1 MTPNGRAGSEPRSA
15 LSTLDADRPK
25 EALGILAGRGSLPV
39 HVAKAATAAG
49 RPVHILALKGM
60 ASQDVESFPHTWS
73 SIGQIGRMLTTFDKA
88 GCRDIVI
95 IGGATRPNFS
105 ELRVD
110 LGTLVNLPT
119 LLTARTGG
127 DDNLL
132 TRVIAFFE
140 SKGLH
145 VVGAHEIAPDL
156 LAPLGPLGKH
166 VPTPEDQKDI
176 DTGLAVAKA
185 LGVHDVGQAVVVTRG
200 HVLAVEA
207 AEGTD
212 AMLERCG
219 ALKKWGIGRRKPRA
233 GVLVKSAK
241 PDQDRRIDL
250 PSIGPETVRRA
261 AEARL
266 AGIAVVAGDV
276 LIAER
281 EELIRLANQNR
292 LFVVGVPP
300 LGGARG
306 DSASG
311 S

>member
-1 MTPNGRAGSEPRSA
+1 MTPIGRPESGPRPA
-15 LSTLDADRPK
+15 LSTSDADRPK

-39 HVAKAATAAG
+39 HVAKAAAAAG
-49 RPVHILALKGM
+49 RPVHIVALKGM
-60 ASQDVESFPHTWS
+60 ASEEVESFPHTWA
-73 SIGQIGRMLTTFDKA
+73 SIGQIGRMLTTFGKT

-140 SKGLH
+140 GKGLH

-156 LAPLGPLGKH
+156 LAPMGALGKYE
-166 VPTPEDQKDI
+166 PTPEDLEDI
-176 DTGLAVAKA
+176 ETGLAVSMA
-185 LGVHDVGQAVVVTRG
+185 LGAHDVGQAVVVSRG

-212 AMLERCG
+212 AMLERCVG
-219 ALKKWGIGRRKPRA
+219 LKKWGIGRRKPRA

-241 PDQDRRIDL
+241 PGQDRRIDL

-261 AEARL
+261 VDAHL

-281 EELIRLANQNR
+281 EEVIRLANQNR
-292 LFVVGVPP
+292 LFVAGVPSRAASDP
-300 LGGARG
+300 T
-306 DSASG
+306 SG